1 MTNKGRCAGV
11 QGVEVW
17 VQNFKDIFKNSWTI
31 HEGNTKEILK
41 LFMSVFKS
49 DKIMTE
55 TGFYFFKENLP
66 EYQDNSRIG

>member
-1 MTNKGRCAGV
+1 M
-11 QGVEVW
+11 
-17 VQNFKDIFKNSWTI
+17 QNFKDIFKNSLTI

-55 TGFYFFKENLP
+55 TGLYFFKENLP